1 MRKIN
6 YLVIGLFI
14 TVLSCGKDNTQ
25 PTTPIVTTT
34 TSSGS
39 TSTGS
44 TSTTTTTGS
53 TSTTKKDCEINH
65 QGSLKVVNT
74 SSKDFYIYIEDI
86 YVVTSKAGTIST
98 YTKVPAHSG
107 LEIKALQITDNSDLR
122 SVTMPFYDCMVTE
135 IEIN

>member
-6 YLVIGLFI
+6 YLVLGLFI

-34 TSSGS
+34 TS
-39 TSTGS
+39 TG
-44 TSTTTTTGS
+44 TTTTGT

-65 QGSLKVVNT
+65 QGTLKVVNT
-74 SSKDFYIYIEDI
+74 SSSDFYIYIEDV
-86 YVVTSKAGTIST
+86 YVVTSKAGTISN

-107 LEIKALQITDNSDLR
+107 LEIKAIDVNDYSDLR